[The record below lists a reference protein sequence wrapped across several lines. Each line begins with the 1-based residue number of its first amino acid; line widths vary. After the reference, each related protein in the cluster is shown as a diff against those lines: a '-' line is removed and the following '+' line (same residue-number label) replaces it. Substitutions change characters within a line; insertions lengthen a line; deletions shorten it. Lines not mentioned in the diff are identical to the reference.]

1 MIRITKNS
9 GKINCIKILTKQEME
24 VHVFILTLNDPGY
37 NGVDIDSFLIVP
49 GVTQYKHIYSSN
61 EYLIFDSND
70 NYIYVEFA
78 SVADLERYFSQLMR
92 EIKLNQILDI
102 NIDKNQ

>member
-1 MIRITKNS
+1 MIRVTKNS
-9 GKINCIKILTKQEME
+9 GKINCIKILTKQEM
-24 VHVFILTLNDPGY
+24 DPGY
-37 NGVDIDSFLIVP
+37 NGSDIDSFLIVP

-61 EYLIFDSND
+61 EYLIFDSTD

-102 NIDKNQ
+102 NIDKGK

>member
-9 GKINCIKILTKQEME
+9 GKINCIKIFTKQEMD
-24 VHVFILTLNDPGY
+24 TGY
-37 NGVDIDSFLIVP
+37 NGSHIDSFLIVP
-49 GVTQYKHIYSSN
+49 GVTQYKHIYSSDQ
-61 EYLIFDSND
+61 YLIFDSTD
-70 NYIYVEFA
+70 NYIYVEFS

-102 NIDKNQ
+102 NIDKIK